1 MKKKILVVD
10 DDSATRHLIST
21 LLKKAGHAVATAA
34 DGQEALEIITKKKFD
49 LVVLDVWMP
58 GMTGLEVLH
67 ELGKM
72 RRVPRVMMLTS
83 DEAPETVLQAVRDHA
98 YMYVGKPV
106 QADPLLEAVEQAL
119 RPRGKE
125 RPIQVISARPNWV
138 ELLVPCDRDSA
149 ERVQGFMMRLKG
161 DLEAPVREAV
171 GQSFREL
178 LLNAIEWGG
187 KLDPKKDV
195 RIAFVRTERMLLYRI
210 ADPGQGFQFKDLT
223 HSALSNTEEQ
233 PFLHAEIREA
243 KGLRPGGYGILM
255 TRGMLDE
262 LVYNEKQNEVLLVKY
277 LK

>member
-1 MKKKILVVD
+1 MKKILVVD
-10 DDSATRHLIST
+10 DDSTTRHLIST
-21 LLKKAGHAVATAA
+21 LLKKAGHAVATAC
-34 DGQEALEIITKKKFD
+34 DGQEALETITKKKFD